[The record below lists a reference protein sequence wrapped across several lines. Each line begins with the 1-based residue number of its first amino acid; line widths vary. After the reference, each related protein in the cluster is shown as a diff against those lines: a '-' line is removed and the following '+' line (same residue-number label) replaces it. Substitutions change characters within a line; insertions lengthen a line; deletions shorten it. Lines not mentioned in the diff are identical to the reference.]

1 MSAVPRPLQIIWD
14 HFLLPVQ
21 QIVVLTWQAIDRHQ
35 TLDRA
40 AIISFYAAFSVI
52 PFLGLVF
59 VVALGMIE
67 GLGPQLLSMMH
78 GMVPVETETLFREQ
92 VDKIQESPPVGV
104 LSISFIMLL
113 WSSSS
118 MFVSVMDAMNIAHGV
133 RDSRAWWQRRLRAIA
148 LTLIESI
155 LVLGATALML
165 TWPHVVDWLGLTTR
179 QSTLAT
185 LAQWGVVLVALLI
198 SFSLADFFGPDV
210 DKRWSWLTPGSLLS
224 AILFVGVSLGLKIFL
239 QYGRSSSE
247 VYGAMAGVIVLL
259 FWFYLAATSF
269 LIGADLNSAIRQRT
283 RATATTTS

>member
-1 MSAVPRPLQIIWD
+1 MSTVPRPFRIIWD

-21 QIVVLTWQAIDRHQ
+21 QIVVLTWQAVDRHQ

-40 AIISFYAAFSVI
+40 AIISFYAAFSVV

-59 VVALGMIE
+59 VVALGMVE

-78 GMVPVETETLFREQ
+78 GMVPTETETLFREQ

-104 LSISFIMLL
+104 LSVSFIMLL

-118 MFVSVMDAMNIAHGV
+118 LFVSVMDAMNIAHGV
-133 RDSRAWWQRRLRAIA
+133 RDSRPWWQRRLRAIA

-155 LVLGATALML
+155 LVLGATALMI
-165 TWPHVVDWLGLTTR
+165 TWPHVIAWLGLTTR

-185 LAQWGVVLVALLI
+185 LAQWGVVLIALLI
-198 SFSLADFFGPDV
+198 SFSLADFFGPDT
-210 DKRWSWLTPGSLLS
+210 DKHWNWLTPGSVLS
-224 AILFVGVSLGLKIFL
+224 VIFFVAVSLGLKIFL
-239 QYGRSSSE
+239 QYSGSSSE

-259 FWFYLAATSF
+259 FWFYLTATSF
-269 LIGADLNSAIRQRT
+269 LIGADLNSAVRRWMQGNP
-283 RATATTTS
+283 TTSS